1 MKKSFSNKAKLGAL
15 GYLALATLSACSPAD
30 TNSDAPT
37 ATNSDAATF
46 GKSALLIIGWNTKV
60 EAEPDTIGTLVRSHA
75 SKCVKAG
82 TSECVVMDAQS
93 QGDAQSAFGQLRIRA
108 TPVWLDAFRAD
119 VATEIE
125 AKGGRI
131 VSEGLNIDN
140 VSDEARDLSARE
152 AAQRRQSAAPPA
164 SAEVAGN
171 VADAAAPLVRDDI
184 IDATP
189 NQPRENFRNLQ
200 DLRARAK
207 MQELLITYNPKPSL
221 ASAPGGQMVAS
232 ALRNVG
238 NVMGFAVGGIIY
250 LLAFIIPFGLLA
262 LAWRGVLARLPR
274 KQAATQTTP
283 SIPV

>member
-1 MKKSFSNKAKLGAL
+1 MKKSFSTKSKLGAAGL
-15 GYLALATLSACSPAD
+15 LALTALSACSPAD
-30 TNSDAPT
+30 TTTQNDSARNT
-37 ATNSDAATF
+37 DAATF
-46 GKSALLIIGWNTKV
+46 GKSALLIIGWNTRV
-60 EAEPDTIGTLVRSHA
+60 EAEPDTISGLVRSHA

-82 TSECVVMDAQS
+82 ASECVVMDAES
-93 QGDAQSAFGQLRIRA
+93 RGDAQSAFGQLRVRA
-108 TPVWLDAFRAD
+108 APVWLDNFRAE

-140 VSDEARDLSARE
+140 VSDEARDMSDRE
-152 AAQRRQSAAPPA
+152 RAQRRANAVAPQQA
-164 SAEVAGN
+164 AGN
-171 VADAAAPLVRDDI
+171 VVDAAAPVVREDL

-189 NQPRENFRNLQ
+189 NRPSQDFRNLQ

-221 ASAPGGQMVAS
+221 ASAPGGLMVAA
-232 ALRNVG
+232 ALRDVG

-262 LAWRGVLARLPR
+262 LAWRTLAARLPR
-274 KQAATQTTP
+274 KQQPIQTTP